1 MAWLDPKGVSPM
13 FFGRLAE
20 FITWLGTE
28 YNNLMKQLYVL
39 QTYSWHFNLLCLV
52 NICAD
57 CFNILWQKEWLVIS
71 LIFIIFSRI
80 LSTVAIHAFESI
92 LALYYCQK
100 LRLDPGVTC
109 CWMVQTLFMGIFSLR
124 YLIWPQREERS
135 AGNSKKSK

>member
-1 MAWLDPKGVSPM
+1 MGKYKKLLPSYFKFVNPLIMAMVGAGMYLMVMAWLDPKGVSPM

-28 YNNLMKQLYVL
+28 YNNLMKQL
-39 QTYSWHFNLLCLV
+39 
-52 NICAD
+52 
-57 CFNILWQKEWLVIS
+57 
-71 LIFIIFSRI
+71 I